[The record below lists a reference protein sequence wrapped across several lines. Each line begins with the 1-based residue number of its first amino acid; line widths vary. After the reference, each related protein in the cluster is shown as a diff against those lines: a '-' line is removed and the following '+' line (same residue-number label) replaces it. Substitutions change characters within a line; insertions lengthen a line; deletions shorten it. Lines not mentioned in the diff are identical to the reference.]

1 MATKLYVE
9 NNKKITY
16 NQNLP
21 NEIHY
26 KIVRL
31 LEDSERA
38 LTNRDLSSK
47 FGIKYSIDPYKL
59 PTGKILAYGLNLER
73 LNTKNCGFVLNDWV
87 SSTKIQERGK
97 IDRRRILTPINLIP
111 IQLTKDQ
118 IYDLIFSS
126 DIYDKWGL
134 IDVNDL
140 KNKVSREIRIDGD
153 DLYHQEIIRNKI
165 FEILKKDKSLYYC
178 GNNIYC
184 NTVYEEIF
192 AQNINLRRKRLLC
205 LNEILENRPWHS
217 FIEEVELNEKDV
229 LERLKS

>member
-1 MATKLYVE
+1 
-9 NNKKITY
+9 
-16 NQNLP
+16 
-21 NEIHY
+21 
-26 KIVRL
+26 
-31 LEDSERA
+31 
-38 LTNRDLSSK
+38 
-47 FGIKYSIDPYKL
+47 
-59 PTGKILAYGLNLER
+59 ER

-118 IYDLIFSS
+118 IYDFIFSS

-205 LNEILENRPWHS
+205 LNEILEDRPWHS